1 MTRSVAGVERPSVCS
16 GLDPL
21 LLIVCYVMLK
31 AKKKK
36 YSFGAL
42 AAAGRHN
49 TVYVAVGF
57 DIKDVVF

>member
-1 MTRSVAGVERPSVCS
+1 MTRSLAGVERPNVCNR
-16 GLDPL
+16 LDPS

-31 AKKKK
+31 GKKN

-42 AAAGRHN
+42 AAVGRHN